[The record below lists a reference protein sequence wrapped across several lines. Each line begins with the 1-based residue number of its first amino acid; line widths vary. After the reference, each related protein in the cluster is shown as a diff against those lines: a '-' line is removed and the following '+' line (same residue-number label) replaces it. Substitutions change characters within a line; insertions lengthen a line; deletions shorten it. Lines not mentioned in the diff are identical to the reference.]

1 MKEIRVALLGTGVI
15 AHTHVQDYHA
25 IENLKIVAA
34 CDINEPK
41 LTAFCDKYGIADRYT
56 NYQEMLERDDIDL
69 VSVAVHNNLHA
80 PLSIAVMRAGK
91 HCYCEKPMAG
101 SYHDACAMAQVS
113 AETGKTLHIQL
124 GMLYDELAHA
134 SKKVIAAGLLGNI
147 YHARSYGFRRRGR
160 PFVDGYAEKEFNS
173 KYWASGGALYDMG
186 VYHISQLLYLLG
198 LPQVDRISG
207 KVYQELDMDEKRRKE
222 GGFNVEELGLGFV
235 KFKDNLTM
243 DIMESWA
250 VHANE
255 FPPSE
260 IFGSKG
266 GLSLTR
272 PLTYL
277 TEMVGYPTTTTFDT
291 DAEVYRSHQLD
302 PSLVLFD
309 NSTAHLV
316 GALRGQCDLIPT
328 KDIALQTMLISEGI
342 FRSGRLGHEVSAQEV
357 METSESCY
365 IKEQDVGFT
374 TFHYTL

>member
-1 MKEIRVALLGTGVI
+1 MKEIRVALLGTGII
-15 AHTHVQDYHA
+15 AHGHAQDYQR
-25 IENLKIVAA
+25 IENVKIVAA

-41 LTAFCDKYGIADRYT
+41 LTAFCDKYGIEDRYT
-56 NYQEMLERDDIDL
+56 NYKEMLKRDDIDL

-80 PLSIAVMRAGK
+80 PLSIEVMRSGK

-101 SYHDACAMAQVS
+101 SYHDANKMKQVS
-113 AETGKTLHIQL
+113 IETGKTLHIQL
-124 GMLYDELAHA
+124 GTLYDELVHA
-134 SKKVIAAGLLGNI
+134 SKKVIEAGLLGNI

-186 VYHISQLLYLLG
+186 VYHISQMLYLLG
-198 LPQVDRISG
+198 LPEIERISG
-207 KVYQELDMDEKRRKE
+207 QVYQELDMDEKRRKE
-222 GGFNVEELGLGFV
+222 GGFNVEELGVGLV
-235 KFKDNLTM
+235 KFKGNLTM
-243 DIMESWA
+243 DILESWA

-272 PLTYL
+272 PLTFL
-277 TEMVGYPTTTTFDT
+277 TETVGYPTTTTFDMG
-291 DAEVYRSHQLD
+291 AEVYRSHQLD

-309 NSTAHLV
+309 NSKAHLV
-316 GALRGQCDLIPT
+316 GALRGQCELIPT
-328 KDIALQTMLISEGI
+328 KEIALQTMLVSEGI
-342 FRSGRLGHEVSAQEV
+342 FRSGAVGHEVSAQEV
-357 METSESCY
+357 IEKSEPCY

-374 TFHYTL
+374 TFNYTL